1 MISWLLIISLLCL
14 KVRSGNGQEKGVSH
28 CGPQNM
34 TLSSSDQKLLLTWED
49 EPSCSALKDA
59 VVYELLVLIADKQ
72 EHHDNVVV
80 THDQTGSTHSWNWTS
95 YLPLE
100 CATHSVWLR
109 SRYNN
114 QTSPWVKEKA
124 LPENQR
130 SKRFEVYPRDG
141 AFEAGSTATF
151 CCILPAGERFHKMYL
166 SGYNGVNMRSTRI
179 SNQTYA
185 LTLNLNEASNVCID
199 VKCKTNRTT
208 YGACAFVGYPPGDKD
223 LQCETQ
229 DLKSVECRWTVGRNT
244 QFWSRTKYQLQGS
257 PCPDGSKGRC
267 SLKMLV
273 KAGET
278 NWTLTASNRLGTVEL
293 HDRADLTKRVRMFAP
308 EEVTASTINSRNV
321 SLKWRWTVDEY
332 EHLNLTCEVQ
342 GVHGETSSTS
352 KTSGVGLNAAVLT
365 DLMPNW
371 TYEVTVRCR
380 TETWRWGNWSRGLD
394 FHTKGDVPDALDVW
408 MQMKENQVVVVWKMP
423 LTNQSHGE
431 ITDYEVTWANTTT
444 RVPPSEHSLTLR
456 LDTSE
461 EHNITVTAWNING
474 SSSPSTVTTPNIS
487 PDGTRVNSS
496 WITGS
501 NGSFMLSWPVSPASS
516 CGYIID
522 WCPTLDCQTVDWIKV
537 PANSTNV
544 TIFSKSFRD
553 GLRYSLSI
561 YACTEGAPVL
571 LERREGYVREIRIE
585 EKLFKSLEVKQQEM
599 DAEVSWEKIPVRQQP
614 AFIRGFTLYYWNKDN
629 TVFNVSTD
637 DPEATSLTARNLEI
651 TSYTFMVAART
662 ALGECGNSSII
673 VTLNSLTDDLFKS
686 IFIALGLVLGL
697 LTLTTVLCYRNWACI
712 KYKVYPPI
720 PKPVLMD
727 NWLTSAVHLDLRRE
741 ADVSVI
747 PELHPKPGVSGNDYV
762 SEAGMPFSFIQT
774 PKGYYNKPLKKNT
787 PPLLILPYTDVPSPS
802 GPPSSPF
809 RGVFPNPSYDPIPGD
824 HWFRPELLEGTPA
837 IQTSDGY
844 HPQNQAETLIPTV
857 DVPHGPDSPMSCESA
872 YILLPQLPST

>member
-1 MISWLLIISLLCL
+1 MISDEVTPLSPYSLLKLNCTMINVPL
-14 KVRSGNGQEKGVSH
+14 KSPMLILLR
-28 CGPQNM
+28 CF
-34 TLSSSDQKLLLTWED
+34 TLWTSEYDSFQLRPE
-49 EPSCSALKDA
+49 AA
-59 VVYELLVLIADKQ
+59 VNVGRRTF
-72 EHHDNVVV
+72 DNVVV

-244 QFWSRTKYQLQGS
+244 QFWSRTKYQLQGR
-257 PCPDGSKGRC
+257 PDQKRY
-267 SLKMLV
+267 SLQKTHQKKHISCGKMVIFNDYVHLILV
-273 KAGET
+273 P
-278 NWTLTASNRLGTVEL
+278 
-293 HDRADLTKRVRMFAP
+293 VRMFAP

-332 EHLNLTCEVQ
+332 EHLNLTCE
-342 GVHGETSSTS
+342 S

-408 MQMKENQVVVVWKMP
+408 MQMKENQVVVVWKVSWCQILIRCPLENHHKLLLMALVVFLKKCSLMP
-423 LTNQSHGE
+423 NRSIGNRKLCLAP
-431 ITDYEVTWANTTT
+431 Y
-444 RVPPSEHSLTLR
+444 
-456 LDTSE
+456 E

-487 PDGTRVNSS
+487 PVNSS

-544 TIFSKSFRD
+544 TIFSSKD

-571 LERREGYVREIRIE
+571 LERREGIE

-629 TVFNVSTD
+629 TVFNVSTG
-637 DPEATSLTARNLEI
+637 ENTEERWTSTNIHYCCSE
-651 TSYTFMVAART
+651 VW
-662 ALGECGNSSII
+662 GHPDN
-673 VTLNSLTDDLFKS
+673 S
-686 IFIALGLVLGL
+686 IFSMKTPTSIHK
-697 LTLTTVLCYRNWACI
+697 THACTGRTC
-712 KYKVYPPI
+712 K
-720 PKPVLMD
+720 L
-727 NWLTSAVHLDLRRE
+727 LDLLFIE
-741 ADVSVI
+741 CD
-747 PELHPKPGVSGNDYV
+747 LHFKNC
-762 SEAGMPFSFIQT
+762 FSY
-774 PKGYYNKPLKKNT
+774 KNKDISK
-787 PPLLILPYTDVPSPS
+787 
-802 GPPSSPF
+802 
-809 RGVFPNPSYDPIPGD
+809 
-824 HWFRPELLEGTPA
+824 
-837 IQTSDGY
+837 
-844 HPQNQAETLIPTV
+844 
-857 DVPHGPDSPMSCESA
+857 
-872 YILLPQLPST
+872 

>member
-1 MISWLLIISLLCL
+1 
-14 KVRSGNGQEKGVSH
+14 
-28 CGPQNM
+28 NM

-114 QTSPWVKEKA
+114 QTSPWVKEK
-124 LPENQR
+124 NQR

-244 QFWSRTKYQLQGS
+244 QFWSRTKYQLQG
-257 PCPDGSKGRC
+257 RY
-267 SLKMLV
+267 SLQKTHQKKHISCGKMVIFNDYVHLILV
-273 KAGET
+273 P
-278 NWTLTASNRLGTVEL
+278 
-293 HDRADLTKRVRMFAP
+293 VRMFAP

-342 GVHGETSSTS
+342 GS

-487 PDGTRVNSS
+487 PGMKIPELQHLSQGRIQTSSHHLSHGTRVNSS

-544 TIFSKSFRD
+544 TIFSN

-571 LERREGYVREIRIE
+571 LERREGIE

-629 TVFNVSTD
+629 TVFNVSTG
-637 DPEATSLTARNLEI
+637 ENTEERWTSTNIHYCCSE
-651 TSYTFMVAART
+651 VW
-662 ALGECGNSSII
+662 GHPDN
-673 VTLNSLTDDLFKS
+673 S
-686 IFIALGLVLGL
+686 IFSMKTPTSIHVL
-697 LTLTTVLCYRNWACI
+697 T
-712 KYKVYPPI
+712 
-720 PKPVLMD
+720 
-727 NWLTSAVHLDLRRE
+727 
-741 ADVSVI
+741 
-747 PELHPKPGVSGNDYV
+747 
-762 SEAGMPFSFIQT
+762 
-774 PKGYYNKPLKKNT
+774 
-787 PPLLILPYTDVPSPS
+787 
-802 GPPSSPF
+802 
-809 RGVFPNPSYDPIPGD
+809 
-824 HWFRPELLEGTPA
+824 
-837 IQTSDGY
+837 
-844 HPQNQAETLIPTV
+844 
-857 DVPHGPDSPMSCESA
+857 
-872 YILLPQLPST
+872 